1 MVWVIGAVRGKL
13 STIPPKIPV
22 DICPVFLY
30 KLLMLTQ
37 LFTSKTR
44 IKLLLKLFLNPG
56 VSCYLRELAKEFA
69 LSPNALKE
77 ELDSL
82 SQAGYLEREQNG
94 RSAYFRANTKHP
106 FFPEISSIVRK
117 TIGIDQLLDEVI
129 ASLGKVEAV
138 YILDDYALGKD
149 TGLIDLLVVGEVDRT
164 RLGEL
169 ASITERKIN
178 RKVRV
183 MPILAAD
190 FEKNKDIFLK
200 RPHWK
205 LL

>member
-1 MVWVIGAVRGKL
+1 
-13 STIPPKIPV
+13 
-22 DICPVFLY
+22 
-30 KLLMLTQ
+30 MLTQ

-82 SQAGYLEREQNG
+82 SNAGYLEREQNG

-117 TIGIDQLLDEVI
+117 TIGIDQLLDDVI

-149 TGLIDLLVVGEVDRT
+149 TGLIDLLVVGDVDRA
-164 RLGEL
+164 RLDEL
-169 ASITERKIN
+169 AAVTEGKIK

-183 MPILAAD
+183 MTITGPN
-190 FEKNKDIFLK
+190 FEQNKDIFLK
-200 RPHWK
+200 RDHWK
-205 LL
+205 II

>member
-1 MVWVIGAVRGKL
+1 
-13 STIPPKIPV
+13 
-22 DICPVFLY
+22 
-30 KLLMLTQ
+30 MLTQ

-117 TIGIDQLLDEVI
+117 TIGIDQLLDDVI

-149 TGLIDLLVVGEVDRT
+149 TGLIDLLVVGDVNRP
-164 RLGEL
+164 RLDEL
-169 ASITERKIN
+169 ARITEVKIK

-183 MPILAAD
+183 MSVSADD
-190 FEKNKDIFLK
+190 FEINRAMFMQ
-200 RPHWK
+200 RPNWK
-205 LL
+205 VV

>member
-1 MVWVIGAVRGKL
+1 
-13 STIPPKIPV
+13 
-22 DICPVFLY
+22 
-30 KLLMLTQ
+30 MLTE

-44 IKLLLKLFLNPG
+44 IKLLLKLFLNPE

-82 SQAGYLEREQNG
+82 AGAGYLEREQSG
-94 RSAYFRANTKHP
+94 RSIYFRANKKHP

-117 TIGIDQLLDEVI
+117 SLGIDQLLDDVI

-138 YILDDYALGKD
+138 YVLDDYAQGKD
-149 TGLIDLLVVGEVDRT
+149 SGLIDLLVVGDVDRV
-164 RLGEL
+164 RLNEL
-169 ASITERKIN
+169 ASIAERKIK

-183 MPILAAD
+183 MDVTAED
-190 FEKNKDIFLK
+190 FARTGDVFLK
-200 RPHWK
+200 RSHWK
-205 LL
+205 VV

>member
-1 MVWVIGAVRGKL
+1 
-13 STIPPKIPV
+13 
-22 DICPVFLY
+22 
-30 KLLMLTQ
+30 MLTQ

-94 RSAYFRANTKHP
+94 RSAYFRANTNHP
-106 FFPEISSIVRK
+106 FYPEISSIVRK
-117 TIGIDQLLDEVI
+117 TIGIDKLVEEVI

-164 RLGEL
+164 RLDEL
-169 ASITERKIN
+169 ARIAESKIK
-178 RKVRV
+178 RKVRL
-183 MPILAAD
+183 ISLLSED
-190 FEKNKDIFLK
+190 FELNRDIFLK

>member
-1 MVWVIGAVRGKL
+1 
-13 STIPPKIPV
+13 
-22 DICPVFLY
+22 
-30 KLLMLTQ
+30 MLTQ

-82 SQAGYLEREQNG
+82 SNAGYLEREQNG

-117 TIGIDQLLDEVI
+117 TIGIDKLVEEVMV
-129 ASLGKVEAV
+129 SLGDIHSV
-138 YILDDYALGKD
+138 YILDDYAQGKD
-149 TGLIDLLVVGEVDRT
+149 SGLIDVLIIGNVDGVRLDKLKKIVEGKVG
-164 RLGEL
+164 
-169 ASITERKIN
+169 
-178 RKVRV
+178 RKVRSIDV
-183 MPILAAD
+183 TLD
-190 FEKNKDIFLK
+190 EFESNRAVFLN

-205 LL
+205 VV

>member
-1 MVWVIGAVRGKL
+1 
-13 STIPPKIPV
+13 
-22 DICPVFLY
+22 
-30 KLLMLTQ
+30 MLTQ

-82 SQAGYLEREQNG
+82 SHAGYLEREQNG

-149 TGLIDLLVVGEVDRT
+149 TGLIDLLVVGDVDRA
-164 RLGEL
+164 RLDDL
-169 ASITERKIN
+169 AGITERKIN

-183 MPILAAD
+183 MPLLSKD
-190 FEKNKDIFLK
+190 FAENMNIFLS

-205 LL
+205 IL